1 MHPFGAALEARD
13 VEAAVAVLA
22 DDVVFSSPIVYRPYA
37 GKRATTVCSSRSGGS
52 SRTLSTKRS

>member
-22 DDVVFSSPIVYRPYA
+22 DDVVFSSPIVYTRYA
-37 GKRATTVCSSRSGGS
+37 GKGVATAV
-52 SRTLSTKRS
+52 LSAVGRLFEDFG